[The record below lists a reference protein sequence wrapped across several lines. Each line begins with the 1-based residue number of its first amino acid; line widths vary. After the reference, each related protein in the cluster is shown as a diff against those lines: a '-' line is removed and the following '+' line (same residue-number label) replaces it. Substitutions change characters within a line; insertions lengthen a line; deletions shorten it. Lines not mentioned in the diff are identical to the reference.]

1 MELRNNLADFRK
13 KGGYNQADLGGLVG
27 VSRQTI
33 SLIER
38 GDYNPSVTV
47 ALTIA
52 MVLGVD
58 INEIF
63 SLEESDEEKKET
75 FLTSVLYMVGLGLV
89 VGFGVGFIF
98 NKLNIGGL
106 IEVLSRFLSQNIL
119 VLTIGICSIF
129 AVLGLHFYIKAK
141 KEVEDGLREDGFIET
156 KYIDYANAMRDA
168 GLFSLLSLIIIIY
181 NEMKK
186 SSNPLKNTLIIL
198 VILFV
203 FTAIN
208 SILSYLT
215 YKLVRKIEP
224 ERKTEIFDFFFD
236 SKFMAESDER
246 DKLKYYKKGYL
257 SYKRMLMCQFVMII
271 ILFCSALYENISP
284 IIALIVLI
292 PCLVGVFTN
301 GFAGEKS

>member
-1 MELRNNLADFRK
+1 MK
-13 KGGYNQADLGGLVG
+13 KN
-27 VSRQTI
+27 
-33 SLIER
+33 
-38 GDYNPSVTV
+38 
-47 ALTIA
+47 
-52 MVLGVD
+52 
-58 INEIF
+58 
-63 SLEESDEEKKET
+63 KKT

-89 VGFGVGFIF
+89 FGFGVGFIF

-119 VLTIGICSIF
+119 VLTIGLCSIF

-215 YKLVRKIEP
+215 YKLVKKIEP
-224 ERKTEIFDFFFD
+224 ERKTEAFDFFFD
-236 SKFMAESDER
+236 KKFMAESDER

>member
-1 MELRNNLADFRK
+1 MK
-13 KGGYNQADLGGLVG
+13 KN
-27 VSRQTI
+27 
-33 SLIER
+33 
-38 GDYNPSVTV
+38 
-47 ALTIA
+47 
-52 MVLGVD
+52 
-58 INEIF
+58 
-63 SLEESDEEKKET
+63 KKT
-75 FLTSVLYMVGLGLV
+75 FLTSVLYMAGLGLV

-119 VLTIGICSIF
+119 VLTIGLCSIF

-224 ERKTEIFDFFFD
+224 ERKTDIFDFFFD

>member
-1 MELRNNLADFRK
+1 MKNNK
-13 KGGYNQADLGGLVG
+13 K
-27 VSRQTI
+27 TI
-33 SLIER
+33 IS
-38 GDYNPSVTV
+38 
-47 ALTIA
+47 
-52 MVLGVD
+52 
-58 INEIF
+58 
-63 SLEESDEEKKET
+63 
-75 FLTSVLYMVGLGLV
+75 SVLTMAGFGLLI
-89 VGFGVGFIF
+89 GFGVGFIF

-119 VLTIGICSIF
+119 VLTIGLCSIF
-129 AVLGLHFYIKAK
+129 AVSGLYFYIKAK
-141 KEVEDGLREDGFIET
+141 KEVEDGLREDEFIET

-168 GLFSLLSLIIIIY
+168 GSFSLLSLIIIIY

-224 ERKTEIFDFFFD
+224 ERKTDIFDFFFD

>member
-1 MELRNNLADFRK
+1 MKNNNKTILSSVIVMTVFGLLVGFGAGFIFDK
-13 KGGYNQADLGGLVG
+13 INVGGLV
-27 VSRQTI
+27 
-33 SLIER
+33 
-38 GDYNPSVTV
+38 
-47 ALTIA
+47 
-52 MVLGVD
+52 
-58 INEIF
+58 
-63 SLEESDEEKKET
+63 
-75 FLTSVLYMVGLGLV
+75 
-89 VGFGVGFIF
+89 
-98 NKLNIGGL
+98 
-106 IEVLSRFLSQNIL
+106 EVLNSFLSQNIL
-119 VLTIGICSIF
+119 VLTIGLCSIF
-129 AVLGLHFYIKAK
+129 AVFGLYFYIKAK

-198 VILFV
+198 VILCV
-203 FTAIN
+203 FTTIN

-215 YKLVRKIEP
+215 YKLVKKIEP

-257 SYKRMLMCQFVMII
+257 AYKRMLISQFVIII

-284 IIALIVLI
+284 IIALVVLI
-292 PCLVGVFTN
+292 PCLVGIFTN
-301 GFAGEKS
+301 GFVGEKSWLK

>member
-1 MELRNNLADFRK
+1 MKNNNKTILSSVIVMTVFGLLVGFGAGFIFDK
-13 KGGYNQADLGGLVG
+13 INVGGLV
-27 VSRQTI
+27 
-33 SLIER
+33 
-38 GDYNPSVTV
+38 
-47 ALTIA
+47 
-52 MVLGVD
+52 
-58 INEIF
+58 
-63 SLEESDEEKKET
+63 
-75 FLTSVLYMVGLGLV
+75 
-89 VGFGVGFIF
+89 
-98 NKLNIGGL
+98 
-106 IEVLSRFLSQNIL
+106 EVLNSFLSQNIL
-119 VLTIGICSIF
+119 VLTIGLCSIF
-129 AVLGLHFYIKAK
+129 AVSGLYFYIKAK
-141 KEVEDGLREDGFIET
+141 IEVEDGLREDVFIET

-203 FTAIN
+203 FTTIN

-215 YKLVRKIEP
+215 YKLVKKIEP

-257 SYKRMLMCQFVMII
+257 AYKRMLISQFVIII

-284 IIALIVLI
+284 IIALVVLI
-292 PCLVGVFTN
+292 PCLVGIFTN
-301 GFAGEKS
+301 GFVGEKS

>member
-1 MELRNNLADFRK
+1 MKNK
-13 KGGYNQADLGGLVG
+13 K
-27 VSRQTI
+27 
-33 SLIER
+33 
-38 GDYNPSVTV
+38 
-47 ALTIA
+47 
-52 MVLGVD
+52 
-58 INEIF
+58 
-63 SLEESDEEKKET
+63 T
-75 FLTSVLYMVGLGLV
+75 FLTSVLYMAGLGLV

-119 VLTIGICSIF
+119 VLTIGLCSIF

-224 ERKTEIFDFFFD
+224 ERKTDIFDFFFD

-257 SYKRMLMCQFVMII
+257 SYKRMLMCQFVVII

-301 GFAGEKS
+301 GFAGEKSWLK

>member
-1 MELRNNLADFRK
+1 M
-13 KGGYNQADLGGLVG
+13 
-27 VSRQTI
+27 
-33 SLIER
+33 
-38 GDYNPSVTV
+38 
-47 ALTIA
+47 
-52 MVLGVD
+52 
-58 INEIF
+58 
-63 SLEESDEEKKET
+63 
-75 FLTSVLYMVGLGLV
+75 
-89 VGFGVGFIF
+89 
-98 NKLNIGGL
+98 
-106 IEVLSRFLSQNIL
+106 
-119 VLTIGICSIF
+119 VLTIGLCSIF

-224 ERKTEIFDFFFD
+224 ERKTDIFDFFFD

>member
-1 MELRNNLADFRK
+1 MKNNNKTILSSVIVMTVFGLLVGFGAGFIFDK
-13 KGGYNQADLGGLVG
+13 INVGGLV
-27 VSRQTI
+27 
-33 SLIER
+33 
-38 GDYNPSVTV
+38 
-47 ALTIA
+47 
-52 MVLGVD
+52 
-58 INEIF
+58 
-63 SLEESDEEKKET
+63 
-75 FLTSVLYMVGLGLV
+75 
-89 VGFGVGFIF
+89 
-98 NKLNIGGL
+98 
-106 IEVLSRFLSQNIL
+106 EVLNSFLSQNIL
-119 VLTIGICSIF
+119 VITIGLCSIF
-129 AVLGLHFYIKAK
+129 AVFGLYFYIKAK

-203 FTAIN
+203 FTTIN

-215 YKLVRKIEP
+215 YKLVKKIEP

-246 DKLKYYKKGYL
+246 DKLKYYKKGYIA
-257 SYKRMLMCQFVMII
+257 YKRMLISQFVIII
-271 ILFCSALYENISP
+271 ILCCSALYENISP
-284 IIALIVLI
+284 IIALVVLI
-292 PCLVGVFTN
+292 PCLVGIFTN

>member
-1 MELRNNLADFRK
+1 MK
-13 KGGYNQADLGGLVG
+13 KN
-27 VSRQTI
+27 
-33 SLIER
+33 
-38 GDYNPSVTV
+38 
-47 ALTIA
+47 
-52 MVLGVD
+52 
-58 INEIF
+58 
-63 SLEESDEEKKET
+63 KKT
-75 FLTSVLYMVGLGLV
+75 FLTSVLYMAGLGLV

-119 VLTIGICSIF
+119 VLTIGLCSIF

-224 ERKTEIFDFFFD
+224 ERKTDIFDFFFD

-301 GFAGEKS
+301 GFAGERSWLK

>member
-1 MELRNNLADFRK
+1 MKKNKKTILA
-13 KGGYNQADLGGLVG
+13 
-27 VSRQTI
+27 
-33 SLIER
+33 
-38 GDYNPSVTV
+38 
-47 ALTIA
+47 
-52 MVLGVD
+52 
-58 INEIF
+58 
-63 SLEESDEEKKET
+63 
-75 FLTSVLYMVGLGLV
+75 SVLYMAGLGLL
-89 VGFGVGFIF
+89 VGFGLGFIF
-98 NKLNIGGL
+98 DKLNIGGL

-119 VLTIGICSIF
+119 VLTIGLCSIF
-129 AVLGLHFYIKAK
+129 AVFGLYFYLKAK
-141 KEVEDGLREDGFIET
+141 KEVEEGLREDGFIET

-168 GLFSLLSLIIIIY
+168 GKFTLLSLIIIIY

-186 SSNPLKNTLIIL
+186 SSNSLKNTLIIL

-208 SILSYLT
+208 SIISYLT

-224 ERKTEIFDFFFD
+224 ERKTDVFDFFFE

-257 SYKRMLMCQFVMII
+257 AFKRMIMCQLVIII
-271 ILFCSALYENISP
+271 ILFCSALYEDISP

-292 PCLVGVFTN
+292 PTLIGILTN

>member
-1 MELRNNLADFRK
+1 MKNNNKTILSSVIVMTVFGLLVGFGAGFIFDK
-13 KGGYNQADLGGLVG
+13 INVGGLV
-27 VSRQTI
+27 
-33 SLIER
+33 
-38 GDYNPSVTV
+38 
-47 ALTIA
+47 
-52 MVLGVD
+52 
-58 INEIF
+58 
-63 SLEESDEEKKET
+63 
-75 FLTSVLYMVGLGLV
+75 
-89 VGFGVGFIF
+89 
-98 NKLNIGGL
+98 
-106 IEVLSRFLSQNIL
+106 EVLNSFLSQNIL
-119 VLTIGICSIF
+119 VLTIGLCSIF
-129 AVLGLHFYIKAK
+129 AVSGLYFYIKAK

-156 KYIDYANAMRDA
+156 KYIDYANATRDA

-203 FTAIN
+203 FTTIN

-215 YKLVRKIEP
+215 YKLVKKIEP

-257 SYKRMLMCQFVMII
+257 AYKRMLISQFVIII

-284 IIALIVLI
+284 IIALVVLI
-292 PCLVGVFTN
+292 PCLVGIFTN
-301 GFAGEKS
+301 GFVGEKS

>member
-1 MELRNNLADFRK
+1 MKNNNKTILSSVIVMTVF
-13 KGGYNQADLGGLVG
+13 GL
-27 VSRQTI
+27 
-33 SLIER
+33 L
-38 GDYNPSVTV
+38 
-47 ALTIA
+47 
-52 MVLGVD
+52 
-58 INEIF
+58 
-63 SLEESDEEKKET
+63 
-75 FLTSVLYMVGLGLV
+75 
-89 VGFGVGFIF
+89 VGFGAGFIF
-98 NKLNIGGL
+98 DKINVSGL
-106 IEVLSRFLSQNIL
+106 VEVLNSFLSQNIL
-119 VLTIGICSIF
+119 VLTIGLCSIF
-129 AVLGLHFYIKAK
+129 AVSGLYFYIKAK

-203 FTAIN
+203 FTTIN

-215 YKLVRKIEP
+215 YKLVKKIEP

-257 SYKRMLMCQFVMII
+257 AYKRMLISQFVIII

-284 IIALIVLI
+284 IIALVVLI
-292 PCLVGVFTN
+292 PCLVGIFTN
-301 GFAGEKS
+301 GFVGEKS

>member
-1 MELRNNLADFRK
+1 MKNNNKTILSSVIVMTVFGLLVGFGAGFIFDK
-13 KGGYNQADLGGLVG
+13 INVGGLV
-27 VSRQTI
+27 
-33 SLIER
+33 
-38 GDYNPSVTV
+38 
-47 ALTIA
+47 
-52 MVLGVD
+52 
-58 INEIF
+58 
-63 SLEESDEEKKET
+63 
-75 FLTSVLYMVGLGLV
+75 
-89 VGFGVGFIF
+89 
-98 NKLNIGGL
+98 
-106 IEVLSRFLSQNIL
+106 EVLNSFLSQNIL
-119 VLTIGICSIF
+119 VLTIGLCSIF
-129 AVLGLHFYIKAK
+129 AVSGLYFYIKAK
-141 KEVEDGLREDGFIET
+141 IEVEDGLREDGFIET

-203 FTAIN
+203 FTTIN

-215 YKLVRKIEP
+215 YKLVKKIEP

-257 SYKRMLMCQFVMII
+257 AYKRMLISQFVIII

-284 IIALIVLI
+284 IIALVVLI
-292 PCLVGVFTN
+292 PCLVGIFTN
-301 GFAGEKS
+301 GFVGEKSWLK

>member
-1 MELRNNLADFRK
+1 MINNNKTILSSVIVMTVFGLLVGFGAGFIFDK
-13 KGGYNQADLGGLVG
+13 INVGGLV
-27 VSRQTI
+27 
-33 SLIER
+33 
-38 GDYNPSVTV
+38 
-47 ALTIA
+47 
-52 MVLGVD
+52 
-58 INEIF
+58 
-63 SLEESDEEKKET
+63 
-75 FLTSVLYMVGLGLV
+75 
-89 VGFGVGFIF
+89 
-98 NKLNIGGL
+98 
-106 IEVLSRFLSQNIL
+106 EVLNSFLSQNIL
-119 VLTIGICSIF
+119 VLTIGLCSIF
-129 AVLGLHFYIKAK
+129 AVSGLYFYIKAK

-186 SSNPLKNTLIIL
+186 SSTPLKNTLIIL

-203 FTAIN
+203 FTTIN

-215 YKLVRKIEP
+215 YKLVKKIEP

-257 SYKRMLMCQFVMII
+257 AYKRMLISQFVIII

-284 IIALIVLI
+284 IIALVVLI
-292 PCLVGVFTN
+292 PCLVGIFTN
-301 GFAGEKS
+301 GFVGEKS

>member
-1 MELRNNLADFRK
+1 MKNNK
-13 KGGYNQADLGGLVG
+13 KKFLV
-27 VSRQTI
+27 
-33 SLIER
+33 
-38 GDYNPSVTV
+38 
-47 ALTIA
+47 
-52 MVLGVD
+52 
-58 INEIF
+58 
-63 SLEESDEEKKET
+63 
-75 FLTSVLYMVGLGLV
+75 SVLYMAGLGLV
-89 VGFGVGFIF
+89 VGFGAGFIF

-106 IEVLSRFLSQNIL
+106 IEVLSSFLGKNALALI
-119 VLTIGICSIF
+119 IGLCSLF
-129 AVLGLHFYIKAK
+129 SGLGLYFYMKAK
-141 KEVEDGLREDGFIET
+141 KEVEEGLREDGFIET

-168 GLFSLLSLIIIIY
+168 GLFSLLSLIIIVY

-224 ERKTEIFDFFFD
+224 ERKTDIFDFFFE

-257 SYKRMLMCQFVMII
+257 AFKRMLICQFVMII

-292 PCLVGVFTN
+292 PCLVGVLTN

>member
-1 MELRNNLADFRK
+1 MKNNNKTILSSVIVMTVFGLLVGFGAGFIFDK
-13 KGGYNQADLGGLVG
+13 INVGGLV
-27 VSRQTI
+27 
-33 SLIER
+33 
-38 GDYNPSVTV
+38 
-47 ALTIA
+47 
-52 MVLGVD
+52 
-58 INEIF
+58 
-63 SLEESDEEKKET
+63 
-75 FLTSVLYMVGLGLV
+75 
-89 VGFGVGFIF
+89 
-98 NKLNIGGL
+98 
-106 IEVLSRFLSQNIL
+106 EVLNSFLSQNIL
-119 VLTIGICSIF
+119 VLTIGLCSIF
-129 AVLGLHFYIKAK
+129 AVSGLYFYIKAK

-203 FTAIN
+203 FTTIN

-215 YKLVRKIEP
+215 YKLVKKIEP

-257 SYKRMLMCQFVMII
+257 AYKRMLISQFVIII

-284 IIALIVLI
+284 IIALVVLI
-292 PCLVGVFTN
+292 PCLVGIFTN
-301 GFAGEKS
+301 GFVGEKS

>member
-1 MELRNNLADFRK
+1 MKNNNKTILSSVIVMTVFGLLVGFGADFIFDK
-13 KGGYNQADLGGLVG
+13 INVGGLV
-27 VSRQTI
+27 
-33 SLIER
+33 
-38 GDYNPSVTV
+38 
-47 ALTIA
+47 
-52 MVLGVD
+52 
-58 INEIF
+58 
-63 SLEESDEEKKET
+63 
-75 FLTSVLYMVGLGLV
+75 
-89 VGFGVGFIF
+89 
-98 NKLNIGGL
+98 
-106 IEVLSRFLSQNIL
+106 EVLNSFLSQNIL
-119 VLTIGICSIF
+119 VLTIGLCSIF
-129 AVLGLHFYIKAK
+129 AVFGLYFYIKAK

-198 VILFV
+198 VILCV
-203 FTAIN
+203 FTTIN

-215 YKLVRKIEP
+215 YKLVKKIEP

-257 SYKRMLMCQFVMII
+257 AYKRMLISQFVIII

-284 IIALIVLI
+284 IIALVVLI
-292 PCLVGVFTN
+292 PCLVGIFTN